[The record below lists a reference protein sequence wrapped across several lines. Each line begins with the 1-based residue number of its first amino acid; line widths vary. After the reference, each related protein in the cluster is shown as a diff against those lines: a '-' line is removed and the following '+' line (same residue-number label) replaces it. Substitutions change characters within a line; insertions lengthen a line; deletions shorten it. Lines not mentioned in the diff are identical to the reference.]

1 MFKAAKQT
9 LLQAYPKAPWRTQA
23 QVIGT
28 IAFAVVFA
36 ALLASVYLAVS
47 VKAANLG
54 RETQEIQLEILELQR
69 ENANLQ
75 TRLAELSS
83 ADRMR
88 VRAEKM
94 GFRELTSYDLEYL
107 SVAGYIDER
116 EAVFAPP
123 PGAAITVSERYPA
136 ELNQTLFDWLQ
147 EQIRNPEPLTGVPNL
162 FGQARPAAPSEP

>member
-1 MFKAAKQT
+1 M
-9 LLQAYPKAPWRTQA
+9 
-23 QVIGT
+23 IGT
-28 IAFAVVFA
+28 IAFAVVFI
-36 ALLASVYLAVS
+36 ALLASIYLAVS

-69 ENANLQ
+69 KNANLQ

-94 GFRELTSYDLEYL
+94 GFRELTSFDLEYL
-107 SVAGYIDER
+107 AVPGYIAER
-116 EAVFAPP
+116 EAVLAPA
-123 PGAAITVSERYPA
+123 PGTSIAISEQYPA

-147 EQIRNPEPLTGVPNL
+147 EQIRNPEPLTGVPDP